1 MLVIEGLGTGLVGAY
16 GSSTASTPTLD
27 RMAAQGLVLDQC
39 FVDSQAIS
47 RQLRSLW
54 TGSHALQTDS
64 LPWNLW
70 HSYAARWKDSAD
82 SSNGSDSS
90 ARLLTDSR
98 QVAELAGQLGCPQVT
113 LIEADQQPQQPA
125 SDTAHCAV
133 VELLATAAS
142 ELASGPPGLVW
153 IHSRGLQQAWDA
165 PLDMRAQFADPDDPE
180 PPHEVDAPQIDVDAS
195 TDPDFVVGW
204 GQVAAAQTAVIDE
217 AIAAVR
223 EAVAQRADAAAWSW
237 LFTSLGG
244 VPLGEHG
251 RLGWGRPQLVGSELQ
266 TATIIVPAGALP
278 VGLRRPELFQLPDIA
293 ATLARLLHID
303 VPSNVWGRDALAL
316 GAAQSPDRW
325 AHELRL
331 AMVADS
337 QQCWLR
343 SPAWAAVLENLETD
357 VAQAG
362 QAEMH
367 NASPGDKLF
376 VKPEDRWEV
385 SQIADRRR
393 DVLAIH
399 RELAEQFMAAAQR
412 GERSSLPALHDD
424 LLNLLR

>member
-16 GSSTASTPTLD
+16 GSSTASTPALD
-27 RMAAQGLVLDQC
+27 RMAACGIVLDQC
-39 FVDSQAIS
+39 FVDSQDIN

-54 TGSHALQTDS
+54 TGAHALQTDS

-70 HSYAARWKDSAD
+70 HSYAARWNDSA
-82 SSNGSDSS
+82 GSGSGS
-90 ARLLTDSR
+90 TSGARLLTDSR

-113 LIEADQQPQQPA
+113 LIEPDWPQQPA

-142 ELASGPPGLVW
+142 DLASGPPGLVW
-153 IHSRGLQQAWDA
+153 IHSRGLRHAWDA
-165 PLDMRAQFADPDDPE
+165 PLDMRAQFADPADPE
-180 PPHEVDAPQIDVDAS
+180 PPAEVDPPAIAVDAN
-195 TDPDFVVGW
+195 TDPDFIVGW

-217 AIAAVR
+217 AVSAVR
-223 EAVAQRADAAAWSW
+223 EAVAQRADSAAWSW

-251 RLGWGRPQLVGSELQ
+251 RLGWGHPQLVGSELQ
-266 TATIIVPAGALP
+266 AATIIVPPGKLP

-293 ATLARLLHID
+293 ATLAGLLQLD
-303 VPSNVWGRDALAL
+303 PPDRMWGHDALAL

-325 AHELRL
+325 PLELRL
-331 AMVADS
+331 AMVADTS
-337 QQCWLR
+337 RCWLR
-343 SPAWAAVLENLETD
+343 SPAWAALLENMQVGD
-357 VAQAG
+357 VAHAG
-362 QAEMH
+362 QPEMY
-367 NASPGDKLF
+367 NGSPGDQLF

-393 DVLAIH
+393 DILTTHHQLAS
-399 RELAEQFMAAAQR
+399 LFAAAAQR
-412 GERSSLPALHDD
+412 GQRSSLPALDDD

>member
-16 GSSTASTPTLD
+16 GSSTASTPALD
-27 RMAAQGLVLDQC
+27 RMAAHGLVLDQC
-39 FVDSQAIS
+39 FVDSQDIN

-54 TGSHALQTDS
+54 TAAHALQADS
-64 LPWNLW
+64 IPWNLW
-70 HSYAARWKDSAD
+70 HSYAAKWNDSA
-82 SSNGSDSS
+82 GG

-98 QVAELAGQLGCPQVT
+98 QVAELAGQLGCPQVM
-113 LIEADQQPQQPA
+113 LIEPDRPQQPA

-153 IHSRGLQQAWDA
+153 IHSRGLRHEWDA

-180 PPHEVDAPQIDVDAS
+180 PPAEVDPPTIAVDAS

-217 AIAAVR
+217 AISAVR
-223 EAVAQRADAAAWSW
+223 EAVAQRADSAVWSW

-251 RLGWGRPQLVGSELQ
+251 RLGWGHPQLVGSELQ
-266 TATIIVPAGALP
+266 TATIIIPPGALP

-293 ATLARLLHID
+293 ATLAGLLQLD
-303 VPSNVWGRDALAL
+303 LPDCVWGRDALAL

-325 AHELRL
+325 PHELRL
-331 AMVADS
+331 AMVADTLR
-337 QQCWLR
+337 CWLR
-343 SPAWAAVLENLETD
+343 SPAWAAVLENTQKGD
-357 VAQAG
+357 AAQAG
-362 QAEMH
+362 QSEMT
-367 NASPGDKLF
+367 NASPGDQLF

-393 DVLAIH
+393 DILATH
-399 RELAEQFMAAAQR
+399 RQLAALYVAAAQR
-412 GERSSLPALHDD
+412 GQRTSLPALDDD